1 MPTFVD
7 ERESSWSNSASQT
20 SGTLTVEAG
29 DVLIC
34 FAGVASSGV
43 TFATPTTSGAPLAW
57 TLKESITISSYPAH
71 HAWYATVDAARTLTV
86 SLARTS
92 GSESWGI
99 AVHQWRGGVVGASAK
114 GSAASGAPSLSLTT
128 TAASSGI
135 SYIGGDWIPATGTAT
150 WRTIN
155 GSAGVQDTNVTI
167 GSKIYGAHWGNVGAA
182 GAKTTGMSA
191 PSGQKWAAIAIEI
204 KDNPLVTVTRDWVMS
219 WPILTPVTRDWVMS
233 WPVHNYTPVT
243 RDWVTSWPVI
253 GPPPTPVPQALAAW
267 PTGSRT
273 EAFSYRTYGLD
284 FTPLGDLAG
293 VKGCDLDG
301 SIWTAIRLS
310 GSLEWSGQEPPA
322 WGQIL
327 IQPWYHV
334 EDVGEWPLGMFYAAA
349 PATEHDS
356 APPKSVRVQLYDVT
370 YPLLNWRKLPAPFSL
385 PPGTVVTAAI
395 TAQLQAA
402 GIPRFSVTPSSATLT
417 APMAWDPGDS
427 RGKVINDLAAS
438 ISYWAAHADAW
449 GTVHVDPY
457 TPPLE
462 RSPAYHFARGEN
474 GIHVP
479 KWAET
484 CDDFNVPNRMSG
496 VQKVADG
503 QIPAVYT
510 ALLDDLDPKSPYTV
524 AARGFAVDG
533 ETLREVDAATPATL
547 KAVVDRA
554 LLDAA
559 SKVRNL
565 SVTHLWLPT
574 VGLGDAVT
582 FAPDGR
588 VRRASVSKQSV
599 SLQQSPFLVRSE
611 WREVG

>member
-29 DVLIC
+29 DVLVC

-43 TFATPTTSGAPLAW
+43 TFATPTNSGAPLAW
-57 TLKESITISSYPAH
+57 TLKESSTASSYTGH

-233 WPVHNYTPVT
+233 WPVHNYTLVT
-243 RDWVTSWPVI
+243 RDWVMSWPVI

-267 PTGSRT
+267 PTGPRSER
-273 EAFSYRTYGLD
+273 FSYRAYGLD
-284 FTPLGDLAG
+284 FKPLGELTG

-310 GSLEWSGQEPPA
+310 GSLEWVGQEPPA

-334 EDVGEWPLGMFYAAA
+334 EDVDEWPLGMFYAAA

-402 GIPRFSVTPSSATLT
+402 GITRFSVTPSSATLT

-484 CDDFNVPNRMSG
+484 CDDFNVPNRLSG
-496 VQKVADG
+496 IQKVADG

-510 ALLDDLDPKSPYTV
+510 AVLDELDPQSPYTV
-524 AARGFAVDG
+524 ATRTFAVDG

>member
-43 TFATPTTSGAPLAW
+43 TFATPTNSGAPLAW
-57 TLKESITISSYPAH
+57 TLKKSSTNSSYPAH

-114 GSAASGAPSLSLTT
+114 SFAASGAPSLSLTT

-182 GAKTTGMSA
+182 GAKITGMSA

-204 KDNPLVTVTRDWVMS
+204 KDNPLATVTRDWVM
-219 WPILTPVTRDWVMS
+219 
-233 WPVHNYTPVT
+233 
-243 RDWVTSWPVI
+243 SWPVI

-457 TPPLE
+457 TPPLQ

-484 CDDFNVPNRMSG
+484 CDDFNVPNRLSG
-496 VQKVADG
+496 IQKVADG

-510 ALLDDLDPKSPYTV
+510 AVLDELDPQSPYTV
-524 AARGFAVDG
+524 ATRGFAVDG
-533 ETLREVDAATPATL
+533 ETLREVDAATPAAL
-547 KAVVDRA
+547 KAVVDRT

-582 FAPDGR
+582 FTPDGR